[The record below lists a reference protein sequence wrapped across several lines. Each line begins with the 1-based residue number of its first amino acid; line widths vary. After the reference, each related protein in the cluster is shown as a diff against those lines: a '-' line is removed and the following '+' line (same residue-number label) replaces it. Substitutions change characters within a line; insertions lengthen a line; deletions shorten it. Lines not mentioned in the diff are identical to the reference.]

1 MVDSDLKVGSSNAEG
16 VYVKDTQLLQFDWS
30 KLYDN
35 LSHVWGSDDHNNFF
49 FVIANLS
56 TNDILLQRN
65 GELTTVEA
73 GKIDW
78 YALGGQGQNILEIQI
93 FNKDANCNGT
103 SKRVLEYYSTMLA
116 EGESINYTYARNRIV
131 EKGEII
137 NDFASEQY
145 KQFAYLLFVF
155 NTQE

>member
-30 KLYDN
+30 KLYNN
-35 LSHVWGSDDHNNFF
+35 LSYVWGDYDHNNFF

-56 TNDILLQRN
+56 TNDILLQRD
-65 GELTTVEA
+65 GQLTTVEA
-73 GKIDW
+73 GNNDW
-78 YALGGQGQNILEIQI
+78 YTIGGQGQNILEIQI
-93 FNKDANCNGT
+93 FNEDANGNGT

-155 NTQE
+155 DTQE

>member
-35 LSHVWGSDDHNNFF
+35 LSYVWGSDDHNNFF

-56 TNDILLQRN
+56 TNNILLQRN

-78 YALGGQGQNILEIQI
+78 YTLGGQGQNILEIQI
-93 FNKDANCNGT
+93 FNEDANGNGT

-131 EKGEII
+131 KKGEII